1 MDSLAESVCGIC
13 NVRRFKRD
21 LRHVPLSKIPSIELL
36 KIHPDLHSMIPKIQ
50 EISSFNAN
58 DSNVQSS
65 TNNQSFTCING
76 MFFYEAGLYKTVDR
90 KKRSLIHCDVCTEC
104 WSALTKEK
112 IPKFSAT
119 NKVWMGDIPKQ
130 LQGLTIPEQRL
141 IALYRHNSCIVKLQ
155 SPFHSTSTAQSAL
168 KGNCI
173 SFPQDVINI
182 ATTLPLELDDLCD
195 SLKIIFVGSRMPQ
208 RSQLKHILTVRKK
221 KIYDAL
227 QWLNQNNPLYRYIT
241 INQSTIDKLPDDDV
255 PECLWATMEI
265 SNNTEAAESER
276 SSYIPDPL
284 TNASESN

>member
-1 MDSLAESVCGIC
+1 MV
-13 NVRRFKRD
+13 
-21 LRHVPLSKIPSIELL
+21 
-36 KIHPDLHSMIPKIQ
+36 
-50 EISSFNAN
+50 
-58 DSNVQSS
+58 
-65 TNNQSFTCING
+65 
-76 MFFYEAGLYKTVDR
+76 FYEAGLYKTLDR

-104 WSALTKEK
+104 WSSLVKEK

-119 NKVWMGDIPKQ
+119 DKVWMGDIPKQ

-182 ATTLPLELDDLCD
+182 AATLPLELDDLCD
-195 SLKIIFVGSRMPQ
+195 SLKIIFVGSHMPQ

-227 QWLNQNNPLYRYIT
+227 QWLNQNNPLYRYII

-255 PECLWATMEI
+255 PDCLWATMEI

-276 SSYIPDPL
+276 SSYIPDSL
-284 TNASESN
+284 INASESNTTTVVPITAR